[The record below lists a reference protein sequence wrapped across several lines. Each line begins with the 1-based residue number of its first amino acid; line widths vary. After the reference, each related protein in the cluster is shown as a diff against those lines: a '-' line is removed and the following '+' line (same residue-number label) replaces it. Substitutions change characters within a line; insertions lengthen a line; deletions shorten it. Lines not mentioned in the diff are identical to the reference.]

1 MARSH
6 SLRSMFRR
14 APAALAVFA
23 LAAASAACSGAPV
36 DEDEAEG
43 TASAVSERP
52 PQFVLLAFD
61 GSKSLSFWNESR
73 EFAKQATRAGKP
85 IKFTYFISG
94 VYFQADADKGVYK
107 GPGRS
112 AGRSDIGF
120 GGAAADIAPR
130 LEQVNLAVAEGH
142 EMASHAN
149 GHFDGSS
156 WSAADWQSEF
166 EQFDR
171 LVFQGPDGSRRN
183 MRFGPEDV
191 VGFRAPLL
199 GYSNG
204 LWPTLKA
211 KKFTYDTSKSAA
223 PDYWPQKTDGTWNF
237 PLAQLV
243 ISGTGRRTL
252 SMDYNFYVADSRGE
266 SDAANKA
273 KYKRQMVETY
283 RKYFEGNYYGN
294 RAPVDIGHHSSKWNG
309 GAYWEAMQ
317 EFALEVC
324 GKPEVKCVTYKELVT
339 FMESR
344 TSAQIADYKNG
355 AFPRMQ
361 RNGGQDSL
369 DDLGDE
375 PATSGEYV
383 GDLPGAHEDHDEE

>member
-36 DEDEAEG
+36 DEDEAAG

-52 PQFVLLAFD
+52 PQYVLLAFD
-61 GSKSLSFWNESR
+61 GSKSLPFWNESR

-85 IKFTYFISG
+85 VKFTYFISG
-94 VYFQADADKGVYK
+94 VYFRTDATKGDYK

-120 GGAAADIAPR
+120 GGTAEDLAER
-130 LEQVNLAVAEGH
+130 VNQLNLAVGEGH

-149 GHFDGSS
+149 GHFDGSQ
-156 WSAADWQSEF
+156 WSSSDWTSEF
-166 EQFDR
+166 EQFDK
-171 LVFQGPDGSRRN
+171 LVFKNADGTRRD
-183 MRFGPEDV
+183 MRFGPDDV

-199 GYSNG
+199 GHGAG
-204 LWPTLKA
+204 LWPTLRGQ
-211 KKFTYDTSKSAA
+211 KFTYDTSKSAA
-223 PDYWPQKTDGTWNF
+223 ANYWPQKIDGTWNF

-243 ISGTGRRTL
+243 ISGSGKRTL
-252 SMDYNFYVADSRGE
+252 SMDYNFYVADSKGV
-266 SDAANKA
+266 SDPGNKE
-273 KYKRQMVETY
+273 KYKRQMVDTY
-283 RKYFEGNYYGN
+283 RKYFESNYYGN
-294 RAPVDIGHHSSKWNG
+294 RAPVDIGHHFSKWNG
-309 GAYWEAMQ
+309 GAYWEAMK

-344 TSAQIADYKNG
+344 SSAQIADYKNG

-361 RNGGQDSL
+361 RGGGQDSL

-375 PATSGEYV
+375 PVTGGEYV
-383 GDLPGAHEDHDEE
+383 GDVAAAHEDHDDE